1 MYGGF
6 FFYSLTCVVILRWI
20 FVYLFIMEKMK
31 KLVDNDHETKVRL
44 RRTKSVTRAEE
55 IQRADYMVRRSQPD
69 KP

>member
-1 MYGGF
+1 MFEPENEG
-6 FFYSLTCVVILRWI
+6 
-20 FVYLFIMEKMK
+20 
-31 KLVDNDHETKVRL
+31 KVRL